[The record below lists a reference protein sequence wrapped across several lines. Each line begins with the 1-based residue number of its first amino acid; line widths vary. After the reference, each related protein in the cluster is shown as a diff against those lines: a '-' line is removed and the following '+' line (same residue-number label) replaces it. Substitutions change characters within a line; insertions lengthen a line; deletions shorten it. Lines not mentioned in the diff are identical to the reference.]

1 MKRYKLVFLTLF
13 LPFVLDR
20 ITKYLA
26 LAFDFKDIVLTP
38 FLTFNLE
45 FNRGVSWSLF
55 HSEEPVTFC
64 VLSTIILIIIVT
76 LAWYSYNRFKLGQSI
91 YAESLIISGAISN
104 FVDRL
109 LYGGVADFIVLH
121 FRQIAW
127 PTFNIADTSI
137 FIGVLI
143 LITMSLENE

>member
-26 LAFDFKDIVLTP
+26 LTFDFRDIVLTP

>member
-13 LPFVLDR
+13 LPFILDR